1 MAGALGTLNI
11 DLTLNTA
18 SFTNAINRSQ
28 HQTERFNQSVRLS
41 LQSITVQQERMASQ
55 TARSAMSFANFAK
68 VVTGALSINQVI
80 NYADSWTD
88 LQNRMKLVTNST
100 EALNKATND
109 VYTIAQKTYQ
119 SLDATAQVYQRFSD
133 NAERLGINQQKV
145 AELTETVSKAVSLSG
160 TSAAAAAT
168 GLTQFG
174 QALAAGQLRGQDL
187 NSVIEQIPGLAQA
200 IAEGMGISM
209 GELKQ
214 RAQDGET
221 SIDKIIES
229 LERVKA
235 SVDQKFATSV
245 TTVSQSFTNLQS
257 AMTKFVGEANQSIGA
272 TQLLTTGLAG
282 LSNNLSTVAKIVEAV
297 AVTALVAKLSQWT
310 KATYLKNQA
319 SANEAKAA
327 LRSAE
332 ANSFAAASASRKAW
346 ADKESAISAMNS
358 AKMSYQSAKGTAA
371 EAYAL
376 EKVIATK
383 SLATAASLQ
392 YKQALIAETATQRTL
407 TAARRQATV
416 AGRALSGVLA
426 FTGGPVGLALTAI
439 TAVGIGVYEYSQ
451 NVKQAKL
458 ESIEF
463 ANALDT
469 STEALKA
476 MNNQALLTNL
486 SKLSAGIDAEIEKVE
501 ESVEKAKKLA
511 TDSKSGWSLSAS
523 SYLRYT
529 NDYEGY
535 KEIIAE
541 QQREAKI
548 GLDAAMGDVVS
559 QLTVLERQRAS
570 IRQMLAQVEEKYGK
584 QSEEYQRYVSKVE
597 EADSVVNKFRVTLK
611 NLGFDFD
618 ALINTTNQAT
628 NSQANVTVTIA
639 KQIEDSIKK
648 SQRSLEKTKATGE
661 ALAKLNAED
670 VLASRKVTP
679 DMQGYDKALQAEI
692 DAQLALQSKKIK
704 PPKTPKSSIDYA
716 KQYTKILSDLQE
728 KQASLIADGQ
738 SIQLYGTTSSF
749 NEYNSALADIKK
761 NKEKFDEILK
771 IDPKA
776 IETIKEK
783 AKAIDDMARAN
794 SVAQFAY
801 DRNKEVE
808 QMQFETSLIG
818 KSRAE
823 QERLNALREVDLLYK
838 QASVD
843 LGDKELANLQ
853 RNVEL
858 TKQKIEAEL
867 QKRELMKLDP
877 VEGLNQGL
885 SDFGD
890 SATNVMENVKNV
902 TANVLNNMSDSL
914 ADFVLTGKGSFK
926 DFANAVI
933 SDITRMVM
941 KMLVF
946 KAIEAGTSFFMG
958 GASGGSDAGGG
969 PGGLFAY
976 GGYTGH
982 GGKFEPKG
990 IVHGGEFVFT
1000 KEATAKLGIG
1010 NLYRLMNS
1018 TQGYASGG
1026 FVGSLAGKMPS
1037 APVTTSSSSGVNIT
1051 VVNQITVTGNGDA
1064 VLVQAMK
1071 EAAQQGT
1078 DAGAQKARAMILQD
1092 FQSNGTARRTLGV

>member
-55 TARSAMSFANFAK
+55 TAKSAMSFANFAK

-257 AMTKFVGEANQSIGA
+257 AMTKFVGEANQSTGA
-272 TQLLTTGLAG
+272 TQLLNTGLSV
-282 LSNNLSTVAKIVEAV
+282 LSNNFSEVMKVVEALAV
-297 AVTALVAKLSQWT
+297 AAIVIKITKWTQATYAQTTATKLKVQQDLIAAKATQAKMTAELELARVEMRSLQAQLQLAQTEAQRSSIRMRMKAQSSIIVSATNAETLATQRLNAAQRASSTLGRGFGGALAFLGGPLGIATGLLTAGAMAYYEWQQQAEQSRQKALEYAESLDVATESLNKLSDAERQASIGKLFDSFDAQIEKIEELKKKQEELKRLSDFGGANKGISFYYTGDYEAFSAEVVKARKDEIQVTADLEE
-310 KATYLKNQA
+310 KNREL
-319 SANEAKAA
+319 EAIRKKMA
-327 LRSAE
+327 LLLDAE
-332 ANSFAAASASRKAW
+332 VQKNGMVS
-346 ADKESAISAMNS
+346 N
-358 AKMSYQSAKGTAA
+358 
-371 EAYAL
+371 AYAL
-376 EKVIATK
+376 YAGRIYDASVK
-383 SLATAASLQ
+383 SDELIGKLHLQGSAFDNLAQSIRSAAQEQQQFSANSLIIVSADAQKSIDASL
-392 YKQALIAETATQRTL
+392 
-407 TAARRQATV
+407 
-416 AGRALSGVLA
+416 RA
-426 FTGGPVGLALTAI
+426 
-439 TAVGIGVYEYSQ
+439 
-451 NVKQAKL
+451 
-458 ESIEF
+458 
-463 ANALDT
+463 
-469 STEALKA
+469 
-476 MNNQALLTNL
+476 
-486 SKLSAGIDAEIEKVE
+486 IEK
-501 ESVEKAKKLA
+501 A
-511 TDSKSGWSLSAS
+511 
-523 SYLRYT
+523 
-529 NDYEGY
+529 
-535 KEIIAE
+535 
-541 QQREAKI
+541 
-548 GLDAAMGDVVS
+548 
-559 QLTVLERQRAS
+559 
-570 IRQMLAQVEEKYGK
+570 
-584 QSEEYQRYVSKVE
+584 
-597 EADSVVNKFRVTLK
+597 
-611 NLGFDFD
+611 
-618 ALINTTNQAT
+618 
-628 NSQANVTVTIA
+628 
-639 KQIEDSIKK
+639 
-648 SQRSLEKTKATGE
+648 KATGE

-761 NKEKFDEILK
+761 NKEKFDAILK

-801 DRNKEVE
+801 DRGKEVE

-823 QERLNALREVDLLYK
+823 QERLNALRQVDLLYQ
-838 QASVD
+838 QAKVD

-853 RNVEL
+853 NNVEL

-902 TANVLNNMSDSL
+902 TANALNNMSDSL

-1037 APVTTSSSSGVNIT
+1037 SPVTTSSSSGVNIT
-1051 VVNQITVTGNGDA
+1051 VVNQITVTGNGDS

>member
-28 HQTERFNQSVRLS
+28 HQTERFNQSVRVS

-55 TARSAMSFANFAK
+55 TAKSASSFASFAK
-68 VVTGALSINQVI
+68 AVTGALSVHQVI
-80 NYADSWTD
+80 SYADGWTD
-88 LQNRMKLVTNST
+88 LQNRLKLVTKST
-100 EALNKATND
+100 QELNKATND

-200 IAEGMGISM
+200 IAEGMGITM

-214 RAQDGET
+214 KAQDGET
-221 SIDKIIES
+221 SIEKVIES

-235 SVDQKFATSV
+235 SVDQKFATSI

-257 AMTKFVGEANQSIGA
+257 AMTKFVGEANQSTGA
-272 TQLLTTGLAG
+272 TQLLNTGLSA
-282 LSNNLSTVAKIVEAV
+282 LSNNFSEVMKVAEAL
-297 AVTALVAKLSQWT
+297 AVTAIVMKVTKWTQATYAQTTATKLKVQQDLIAAKATQAKMTAELELARVEMRSLQAQLQLAQTEAQRSSIRMRMKAQSSIIVSATNAETLAIQRLNAAQRASSTLGRGFGGALAFLGGPLGIATGLLTAGAMAYYEWQQQAEQSRQKALEYAESLDVATESLKKLSD
-310 KATYLKNQA
+310 AERQA
-319 SANEAKAA
+319 SMVK
-327 LRSAE
+327 LAE
-332 ANSFAAASASRKAW
+332 GLDARATKIDELTQKQKELIELSKVDL
-346 ADKESAISAMNS
+346 ADKGLQFYYTNDFDSYSSGMFKAQKEEIQVTADLEAEKRKLGIERG
-358 AKMSYQSAKGTAA
+358 KMATLMDA
-371 EAYAL
+371 EVQKNGMVSNAYAL
-376 EKVIATK
+376 YASRIYDASVKSDELISKLHLQGSAFDNLAQSIRSATQEQQQFSANSLIIVSADAQK
-383 SLATAASLQ
+383 SIDASL
-392 YKQALIAETATQRTL
+392 RT
-407 TAARRQATV
+407 
-416 AGRALSGVLA
+416 
-426 FTGGPVGLALTAI
+426 
-439 TAVGIGVYEYSQ
+439 
-451 NVKQAKL
+451 
-458 ESIEF
+458 
-463 ANALDT
+463 
-469 STEALKA
+469 
-476 MNNQALLTNL
+476 
-486 SKLSAGIDAEIEKVE
+486 IEK
-501 ESVEKAKKLA
+501 A
-511 TDSKSGWSLSAS
+511 
-523 SYLRYT
+523 
-529 NDYEGY
+529 
-535 KEIIAE
+535 
-541 QQREAKI
+541 
-548 GLDAAMGDVVS
+548 
-559 QLTVLERQRAS
+559 
-570 IRQMLAQVEEKYGK
+570 
-584 QSEEYQRYVSKVE
+584 
-597 EADSVVNKFRVTLK
+597 
-611 NLGFDFD
+611 
-618 ALINTTNQAT
+618 
-628 NSQANVTVTIA
+628 
-639 KQIEDSIKK
+639 
-648 SQRSLEKTKATGE
+648 KATGE

-692 DAQLALQSKKIK
+692 DAQLASQSKKIK

-716 KQYTKILSDLQE
+716 KQYTKLLSDLQE
-728 KQASLIADGQ
+728 KQASLIADGK

-749 NEYNSALADIKK
+749 NEYNSALADIKT
-761 NKEKFDEILK
+761 NKDKFDEILK

-794 SVAQFAY
+794 SVAQFDY

-818 KSRAE
+818 KTRVE
-823 QERLNALREVDLLYK
+823 QERLNALRQVDLLYQ
-838 QASVD
+838 QAKVD

-858 TKQKIEAEL
+858 TKQRIDAEL

-877 VEGLNQGL
+877 AEGLNQGL
-885 SDFGD
+885 SDFSD
-890 SATNVMENVKNV
+890 SATNVMENIKNV
-902 TANVLNNMSDSL
+902 TASALNNMSDSL

-958 GASGGSDAGGG
+958 GASGGGDAGGG

-990 IVHGGEFVFT
+990 VVHGGEFVFT

-1026 FVGSLAGKMPS
+1026 FVGSLAGKVPS
-1037 APVTTSSSSGVNIT
+1037 TPVTTSSSSGVNIT

-1064 VLVQAMK
+1064 VLAQAMK
-1071 EAAQQGT
+1071 EAAEQGT
-1078 DAGAQKARAMILQD
+1078 EAGAQKARAIILQD

>member
-100 EALNKATND
+100 EALNKATNN

-257 AMTKFVGEANQSIGA
+257 AMTKFVGEANQSTGA
-272 TQLLTTGLAG
+272 TQLLNTGLSV
-282 LSNNLSTVAKIVEAV
+282 LSNNFSEVMKVVEAL
-297 AVTALVAKLSQWT
+297 AVTAIVIKITKWTQATYAQTTATKLKVQQDLIAAKATQAKMTAELELARVEMRSLQAQLQLAQTEAQRSSIRMRMKAQSSIIVSATNAETLATQRLNAAQRASSTLGRGFGGALAFLGGPLGIATGLLTAGAMAYYEWQQQAEQSRQKALEYAESLDVATESLNKLSD
-310 KATYLKNQA
+310 AERQA
-319 SANEAKAA
+319 SIGKLFDSFDAQIEKIEELKKKQEELKRSSDFGGANKGISFYYTGDYEAF
-327 LRSAE
+327 SAE
-332 ANSFAAASASRKAW
+332 VVKARKDEIQVT
-346 ADKESAISAMNS
+346 ADLEEKNRELEAIRK
-358 AKMSYQSAKGTAA
+358 KMALLLDA
-371 EAYAL
+371 EVQKNGMVSNAYAL
-376 EKVIATK
+376 YAGRIYDASVKSDELIGKLHLQGSAFDNLAQSIRSATQEQQQFSANSLIIVSADAQK
-383 SLATAASLQ
+383 SIDASL
-392 YKQALIAETATQRTL
+392 
-407 TAARRQATV
+407 
-416 AGRALSGVLA
+416 RA
-426 FTGGPVGLALTAI
+426 
-439 TAVGIGVYEYSQ
+439 
-451 NVKQAKL
+451 
-458 ESIEF
+458 
-463 ANALDT
+463 
-469 STEALKA
+469 
-476 MNNQALLTNL
+476 
-486 SKLSAGIDAEIEKVE
+486 IEK
-501 ESVEKAKKLA
+501 A
-511 TDSKSGWSLSAS
+511 
-523 SYLRYT
+523 
-529 NDYEGY
+529 
-535 KEIIAE
+535 
-541 QQREAKI
+541 
-548 GLDAAMGDVVS
+548 
-559 QLTVLERQRAS
+559 
-570 IRQMLAQVEEKYGK
+570 
-584 QSEEYQRYVSKVE
+584 
-597 EADSVVNKFRVTLK
+597 
-611 NLGFDFD
+611 
-618 ALINTTNQAT
+618 
-628 NSQANVTVTIA
+628 
-639 KQIEDSIKK
+639 
-648 SQRSLEKTKATGE
+648 KATGE

-692 DAQLALQSKKIK
+692 DAQLTLQSKKIK

-761 NKEKFDEILK
+761 NKEKFDAILK

-823 QERLNALREVDLLYK
+823 QERLNALRGVDLLYK

-853 RNVEL
+853 NNVEL

-902 TANVLNNMSDSL
+902 TANALNNMSDSL

-1051 VVNQITVTGNGDA
+1051 VVNQIAVTGNGDA

>member
-28 HQTERFNQSVRLS
+28 HQTERFNQSVRVS

-55 TARSAMSFANFAK
+55 TAKSASSFASFAK
-68 VVTGALSINQVI
+68 TVTGALSIHQVI
-80 NYADSWTD
+80 SYADGWTN
-88 LQNRMKLVTNST
+88 LQNRLKLVTKST
-100 EALNKATND
+100 QELNKATND
-109 VYTIAQKTYQ
+109 VYSIAQKTYQ

-160 TSAAAAAT
+160 TSAAAAST

-200 IAEGMGISM
+200 IAEGMGITM

-214 RAQDGET
+214 KAQDGET
-221 SIDKIIES
+221 SIEKVIES

-235 SVDQKFATSV
+235 SVDQKFATSI

-257 AMTKFVGEANQSIGA
+257 AMTRFVGEANQSTGA
-272 TQLLTTGLAG
+272 TQLLNTGLSA
-282 LSNNLSTVAKIVEAV
+282 LSNNFSEVMKVVETL
-297 AVTALVAKLSQWT
+297 AVTAIVMKITKWTQATYAQTAATKLKVQQDLIAA
-310 KATYLKNQA
+310 KATQA
-319 SANEAKAA
+319 KMTAELELARVEMRSLQAQLQLAQTEAQRSSIRMRMKAQSSIIVSATNAETLAMQRLNAA
-327 LRSAE
+327 QR
-332 ANSFAAASASRKAW
+332 ASSTLGRGFGGALAFLGGPLGI
-346 ADKESAISAMNS
+346 ATGILTVSAM
-358 AKMSYQSAKGTAA
+358 AYYEWQQQVEQSRQK
-371 EAYAL
+371 AL
-376 EKVIATK
+376 EYAE
-383 SLATAASLQ
+383 SLD
-392 YKQALIAETATQRTL
+392 
-407 TAARRQATV
+407 V
-416 AGRALSGVLA
+416 A
-426 FTGGPVGLALTAI
+426 
-439 TAVGIGVYEYSQ
+439 
-451 NVKQAKL
+451 
-458 ESIEF
+458 
-463 ANALDT
+463 
-469 STEALKA
+469 TEALNKLSDAERQASIGKLSDSFDAQIEKIEELKRKQEDLKKSSDFGGANKGISFYYTGDYESFSEEVVKA
-476 MNNQALLTNL
+476 RKDEIQVTADLEAKNRELEVIRKKMALLL
-486 SKLSAGIDAEIEKVE
+486 DAEVQKNGMV
-501 ESVEKAKKLA
+501 SNSYALY
-511 TDSKSGWSLSAS
+511 AS
-523 SYLRYT
+523 RIY
-529 NDYEGY
+529 D
-535 KEIIAE
+535 
-541 QQREAKI
+541 
-548 GLDAAMGDVVS
+548 
-559 QLTVLERQRAS
+559 AS
-570 IRQMLAQVEEKYGK
+570 IRSDELIGKLHLQGSAFDNLAQSIRSATQEQQQFSANSLIIVSADAQKSIDASLRAIEK
-584 QSEEYQRYVSKVE
+584 
-597 EADSVVNKFRVTLK
+597 A
-611 NLGFDFD
+611 
-618 ALINTTNQAT
+618 
-628 NSQANVTVTIA
+628 
-639 KQIEDSIKK
+639 
-648 SQRSLEKTKATGE
+648 KATGE

-692 DAQLALQSKKIK
+692 EAQLASQSKKIK
-704 PPKTPKSSIDYA
+704 PPKTPKSSIDYT
-716 KQYTKILSDLQE
+716 KQYTKLLSDLQE
-728 KQASLIADGQ
+728 KQASLIADGK

-749 NEYNSALADIKK
+749 NEYNSALADIKT
-761 NKEKFDEILK
+761 NKDKFDEILK

-801 DRNKEVE
+801 DRGKEVE

-818 KSRAE
+818 KTRVE
-823 QERLNALREVDLLYK
+823 QERLNALRQVDLLYQ
-838 QASVD
+838 QAKVD

-858 TKQKIEAEL
+858 TKQKIDAEL

-885 SDFGD
+885 SDFSD

-902 TANVLNNMSDSL
+902 TASALNNMSDSL

-958 GASGGSDAGGG
+958 GASGGGDAGGG

-990 IVHGGEFVFT
+990 VVHGGEFVFT

-1010 NLYRLMNS
+1010 NLYRLMNL

-1026 FVGSLAGKMPS
+1026 FVGSLAGKAPS
-1037 APVTTSSSSGVNIT
+1037 VPVTTPSSSGINVT

-1064 VLVQAMK
+1064 VLAQAMK
-1071 EAAQQGT
+1071 EATEQGSE
-1078 DAGAQKARAMILQD
+1078 AGAQKARAIILQD

>member
-28 HQTERFNQSVRLS
+28 HQTERFNQNVRVS

-55 TARSAMSFANFAK
+55 TAKSASSFANFAK
-68 VVTGALSINQVI
+68 VVTGALSVKQVI
-80 NYADSWTD
+80 NYADGWTD
-88 LQNRMKLVTNST
+88 LQNRLKLVTDST
-100 EALNKATND
+100 QALNRATND

-160 TSAAAAAT
+160 TSAASAAM

-209 GELKQ
+209 GDLKKK
-214 RAQDGET
+214 AQDGEMA
-221 SIDKIIES
+221 IDKIIQA
-229 LERVKA
+229 LEKVKD

-245 TTVSQSFTNLQS
+245 TTVSQGFTNLQS
-257 AMTKFVGEANQSIGA
+257 AMTKFVGEANQSTGA
-272 TQLLTTGLAG
+272 TQLLTTGLSA
-282 LSNNLSTVAKIVEAV
+282 LSNNFSEVMKVAEAL
-297 AVTALVAKLSQWT
+297 AVTAIVVKITKWTQATYAQTTATKLKVQQDLIAAKATQAKMTAELELARVEMRSLQAQLQLAQTEAQRSSIRMRMKAQSSIIVSATNAETLAIQRLNAAQRASSTLGRGFGGALAFLGGPLGIATGLLTAGAMAYYEWQQQAEQSRQKALEYAESLDVATESLKKLSD
-310 KATYLKNQA
+310 AERQA
-319 SANEAKAA
+319 SIGKLADSFDAQVEKIEELKKKQEDLKKSSDFGGANKGISFYYTGDYEAF
-327 LRSAE
+327 SAE
-332 ANSFAAASASRKAW
+332 VVKARKDEIQVT
-346 ADKESAISAMNS
+346 ADLEEKNRGLEAIRK
-358 AKMSYQSAKGTAA
+358 KMALLLDA
-371 EAYAL
+371 EVQKNGMVSNAYAL
-376 EKVIATK
+376 YASRIYDASVRSDELIGKLHLQGSAFDNLAQSIRSATQEQQQFSANSLIIVSSDAQK
-383 SLATAASLQ
+383 SIDASL
-392 YKQALIAETATQRTL
+392 R
-407 TAARRQATV
+407 
-416 AGRALSGVLA
+416 
-426 FTGGPVGLALTAI
+426 
-439 TAVGIGVYEYSQ
+439 
-451 NVKQAKL
+451 
-458 ESIEF
+458 SIE
-463 ANALDT
+463 
-469 STEALKA
+469 KA
-476 MNNQALLTNL
+476 
-486 SKLSAGIDAEIEKVE
+486 
-501 ESVEKAKKLA
+501 
-511 TDSKSGWSLSAS
+511 
-523 SYLRYT
+523 
-529 NDYEGY
+529 
-535 KEIIAE
+535 
-541 QQREAKI
+541 
-548 GLDAAMGDVVS
+548 
-559 QLTVLERQRAS
+559 
-570 IRQMLAQVEEKYGK
+570 
-584 QSEEYQRYVSKVE
+584 
-597 EADSVVNKFRVTLK
+597 
-611 NLGFDFD
+611 
-618 ALINTTNQAT
+618 
-628 NSQANVTVTIA
+628 
-639 KQIEDSIKK
+639 
-648 SQRSLEKTKATGE
+648 KATGE

-716 KQYTKILSDLQE
+716 KQYTKLLSDLQE

-801 DRNKEVE
+801 DRGKEVE

-858 TKQKIEAEL
+858 TKQKIQEEL
-867 QKRELMKLDP
+867 KKREDMKSDP
-877 VEGLNQGL
+877 VEGVKQGL
-885 SDFGD
+885 SDFSE

-902 TANVLNNMSDSL
+902 TTSALNNMSDSL

-926 DFANAVI
+926 DFANSVI
-933 SDITRMVM
+933 SDITKMVM

-946 KAIEAGTSFFMG
+946 KAIEAGGQAMG
-958 GASGGSDAGGG
+958 FNMGWMSNGH
-969 PGGLFAY
+969 AY

-990 IVHGGEFVFT
+990 VVHGGEFVFT
-1000 KEATAKLGIG
+1000 KEATAKLGVG
-1010 NLYRLMNS
+1010 NLYRLMHS
-1018 TQGYASGG
+1018 AQGYASGG
-1026 FVGSLAGKMPS
+1026 FVGSLAGNVPS
-1037 APVTTSSSSGVNIT
+1037 TPVTTSSSSGVNIT

-1064 VLVQAMK
+1064 VLAQAMK
-1071 EAAQQGT
+1071 EAAEQGT
-1078 DAGAQKARAMILQD
+1078 EAGAQKARAIILQD

>member
-28 HQTERFNQSVRLS
+28 HQTERFNQNVRVS

-55 TARSAMSFANFAK
+55 TAKSASSFANFAK
-68 VVTGALSINQVI
+68 VVTGALSVKQVI
-80 NYADSWTD
+80 NYADGWTD
-88 LQNRMKLVTNST
+88 LQNRLKLVTDST
-100 EALNKATND
+100 QALNRATND

-160 TSAAAAAT
+160 TSAASAAM

-209 GELKQ
+209 GDLKKK
-214 RAQDGET
+214 AQDGEMA
-221 SIDKIIES
+221 IDKIIQA
-229 LERVKA
+229 LEKVKD

-245 TTVSQSFTNLQS
+245 TTVSQGFTNLQS
-257 AMTKFVGEANQSIGA
+257 AMTKFVGEANQSTGA
-272 TQLLTTGLAG
+272 TQLLTTGLSA
-282 LSNNLSTVAKIVEAV
+282 LSNNFSEVMKVAEAL
-297 AVTALVAKLSQWT
+297 AVTAIVVKITKWTQATYAQTTATKLKVQQDLIAAKATQAKMTAELELARVEMRSLQAQLQLAQTEAQRSSIRMRMKAQSSIIVSATNAETLAIQRLNAAQRASSTLGRGFGGALAFLGGPLGIATGLLTAGAMAYYEWQQQAEQSRQKALEYAESLDVATESLNKLSD
-310 KATYLKNQA
+310 AERQA
-319 SANEAKAA
+319 SMVK
-327 LRSAE
+327 LAE
-332 ANSFAAASASRKAW
+332 GLDARVTKIDELTQKQKELIELSKVDL
-346 ADKESAISAMNS
+346 ADKGLQFYYTNDFDSYSSGMFKAQKEEIQVTADLEAEKRKLGIERG
-358 AKMSYQSAKGTAA
+358 KMATLMDA
-371 EAYAL
+371 EVQKNGMVSNAYAL
-376 EKVIATK
+376 YASRIYDASVKSDELVGKLHLQGSAFDNLAQSIRSATQEQQQFSANSLIIVSADAQK
-383 SLATAASLQ
+383 SIDASL
-392 YKQALIAETATQRTL
+392 
-407 TAARRQATV
+407 
-416 AGRALSGVLA
+416 RA
-426 FTGGPVGLALTAI
+426 
-439 TAVGIGVYEYSQ
+439 
-451 NVKQAKL
+451 
-458 ESIEF
+458 
-463 ANALDT
+463 
-469 STEALKA
+469 
-476 MNNQALLTNL
+476 
-486 SKLSAGIDAEIEKVE
+486 IEK
-501 ESVEKAKKLA
+501 A
-511 TDSKSGWSLSAS
+511 
-523 SYLRYT
+523 
-529 NDYEGY
+529 
-535 KEIIAE
+535 
-541 QQREAKI
+541 
-548 GLDAAMGDVVS
+548 
-559 QLTVLERQRAS
+559 
-570 IRQMLAQVEEKYGK
+570 
-584 QSEEYQRYVSKVE
+584 
-597 EADSVVNKFRVTLK
+597 
-611 NLGFDFD
+611 
-618 ALINTTNQAT
+618 
-628 NSQANVTVTIA
+628 
-639 KQIEDSIKK
+639 
-648 SQRSLEKTKATGE
+648 KATGE

-716 KQYTKILSDLQE
+716 KQYTKLLSDLQE

-801 DRNKEVE
+801 DRGKEVE

-858 TKQKIEAEL
+858 TKQKIDAEL

-885 SDFGD
+885 SDFSD
-890 SATNVMENVKNV
+890 SATNVMENVRNV
-902 TANVLNNMSDSL
+902 TTNALNNMSDAL
-914 ADFVLTGKGSFK
+914 ADFALTGKGSFK

-941 KMLVF
+941 KMLIF
-946 KAIEAGTSFFMG
+946 KAIEAGGQAMG
-958 GASGGSDAGGG
+958 FDMGWMSKGH
-969 PGGLFAY
+969 AY

-1000 KEATAKLGIG
+1000 KEATAKLGVG
-1010 NLYRLMNS
+1010 NLYRLMHAA
-1018 TQGYASGG
+1018 QGYASGG
-1026 FVGSLAGKMPS
+1026 FVGAVAGRI
-1037 APVTTSSSSGVNIT
+1037 PVTPQPTLARAGGVQMT

-1064 VLVQAMK
+1064 VLAQAMK
-1071 EAAQQGT
+1071 EAAEQGT
-1078 DAGAQKARAMILQD
+1078 EAGAQKARAIILQD

>member
-28 HQTERFNQSVRLS
+28 HQTERFNQSVRVS

-55 TARSAMSFANFAK
+55 TAKSASSFANFAK
-68 VVTGALSINQVI
+68 VVTGALSVHQVI
-80 NYADSWTD
+80 SYADGWTD
-88 LQNRMKLVTNST
+88 LQNRLKLVTKST
-100 EALNKATND
+100 QELNKATND

-160 TSAAAAAT
+160 TSAAAAAM

-174 QALAAGQLRGQDL
+174 QALAAGRLRGQDL

-214 RAQDGET
+214 KAQDGET

-235 SVDQKFATSV
+235 SVDQKFATSI

-257 AMTKFVGEANQSIGA
+257 AMTRFVGETNQSTGA
-272 TQLLTTGLAG
+272 TQLLNMGLSA
-282 LSNNLSTVAKIVEAV
+282 LSNNFSEVMKVVEAL
-297 AVTALVAKLSQWT
+297 AVTAIVIKITKWTQATYAQTTATKLKVQQDLIAAKATQAKMTAELELARVEMRSLQAQLQLAQTEAQRSSIRMRMKAQSSIIVSATNAETLAIQRLNAAQRASSTLGRGFGGALAFLGGPLGIATGLLTAGAMAYYEWQQQAEQSRQKALEYAESLDVATESLKKLSD
-310 KATYLKNQA
+310 AERQA
-319 SANEAKAA
+319 SIGKLFDSFDAQIEKIEELKRKQEDLKKSSDFGGANKGISFYYTGDYESF
-327 LRSAE
+327 SAE
-332 ANSFAAASASRKAW
+332 AVKARKDEIQVT
-346 ADKESAISAMNS
+346 ADLETKNRELEVIRK
-358 AKMSYQSAKGTAA
+358 KMALLLDA
-371 EAYAL
+371 EVQKNGMVSNAYAL
-376 EKVIATK
+376 YASRIYDASVRSDELIGKLHLQGSAFDNLAQSIRSATQEQQQFSANSLIIVSADAQK
-383 SLATAASLQ
+383 SIDASL
-392 YKQALIAETATQRTL
+392 
-407 TAARRQATV
+407 
-416 AGRALSGVLA
+416 RA
-426 FTGGPVGLALTAI
+426 
-439 TAVGIGVYEYSQ
+439 
-451 NVKQAKL
+451 
-458 ESIEF
+458 
-463 ANALDT
+463 
-469 STEALKA
+469 
-476 MNNQALLTNL
+476 
-486 SKLSAGIDAEIEKVE
+486 IEK
-501 ESVEKAKKLA
+501 A
-511 TDSKSGWSLSAS
+511 
-523 SYLRYT
+523 
-529 NDYEGY
+529 
-535 KEIIAE
+535 
-541 QQREAKI
+541 
-548 GLDAAMGDVVS
+548 
-559 QLTVLERQRAS
+559 
-570 IRQMLAQVEEKYGK
+570 
-584 QSEEYQRYVSKVE
+584 
-597 EADSVVNKFRVTLK
+597 
-611 NLGFDFD
+611 
-618 ALINTTNQAT
+618 
-628 NSQANVTVTIA
+628 
-639 KQIEDSIKK
+639 
-648 SQRSLEKTKATGE
+648 KATGE

-692 DAQLALQSKKIK
+692 DAQLASQSKKIK

-716 KQYTKILSDLQE
+716 KQYTKLLSDLQE

-801 DRNKEVE
+801 DRGKEVE

-823 QERLNALREVDLLYK
+823 QERLNALRQVDLLYQ
-838 QASVD
+838 QAKVD

-858 TKQKIEAEL
+858 TKQKIDAEL

-885 SDFGD
+885 SDFSD

-902 TANVLNNMSDSL
+902 TANALNNMSDSL
-914 ADFVLTGKGSFK
+914 ADFALTGKDNFK

-958 GASGGSDAGGG
+958 GASGGDAGGG

-990 IVHGGEFVFT
+990 VVHGGEFVFT

-1026 FVGSLAGKMPS
+1026 FVGSLAGKVPS
-1037 APVTTSSSSGVNIT
+1037 TPVTTSSSLGVNIT

-1064 VLVQAMK
+1064 VLAQAMK
-1071 EAAQQGT
+1071 EAAEQGT
-1078 DAGAQKARAMILQD
+1078 EAGAQKARAIILQD

>member
-28 HQTERFNQSVRLS
+28 HQTERFNQSVRVS

-55 TARSAMSFANFAK
+55 TAKSASSFASFAK
-68 VVTGALSINQVI
+68 AVTGALSIHQVI
-80 NYADSWTD
+80 SYADGWTD
-88 LQNRMKLVTNST
+88 LQNRLKLVTKST
-100 EALNKATND
+100 QELNKATND

-160 TSAAAAAT
+160 TSAASAAM

-209 GELKQ
+209 GELKKK
-214 RAQDGET
+214 AQDGET

-257 AMTKFVGEANQSIGA
+257 AMTKFIGEANQSTGA
-272 TQLLTTGLAG
+272 TQLLNTGLST
-282 LSNNLSTVAKIVEAV
+282 LSNNFSEVMRVTETL
-297 AVTALVAKLSQWT
+297 AVTAIVIKITKWT
-310 KATYLKNQA
+310 QATYAQTTATKLKVQQDLIA
-319 SANEAKAA
+319 AKVTQ
-327 LRSAE
+327 
-332 ANSFAAASASRKAW
+332 
-346 ADKESAISAMNS
+346 
-358 AKMSYQSAKGTAA
+358 AKMTA
-371 EAYAL
+371 EL
-376 EKVIATK
+376 E
-383 SLATAASLQ
+383 LARVEMRSLQ
-392 YKQALIAETATQRTL
+392 AQLQLAQTEAQRSSIRMRMKAQSSIIVSATNAETLAIQRL
-407 TAARRQATV
+407 NAA
-416 AGRALSGVLA
+416 
-426 FTGGPVGLALTAI
+426 
-439 TAVGIGVYEYSQ
+439 
-451 NVKQAKL
+451 
-458 ESIEF
+458 
-463 ANALDT
+463 
-469 STEALKA
+469 
-476 MNNQALLTNL
+476 
-486 SKLSAGIDAEIEKVE
+486 
-501 ESVEKAKKLA
+501 
-511 TDSKSGWSLSAS
+511 
-523 SYLRYT
+523 
-529 NDYEGY
+529 
-535 KEIIAE
+535 
-541 QQREAKI
+541 
-548 GLDAAMGDVVS
+548 
-559 QLTVLERQRAS
+559 QRAS
-570 IRQMLAQVEEKYGK
+570 STLGRGFGGALAFLGGPLGIATGLLAAGAMAYYEWQQQAEQSRQKALEYAESLDVATESLKKLSDAERQASIGKLFDSFDAQIEKIEDLKRKQEDLKKSSDFGGANKGISFYYTGDYESFSAEVVKARKDEIQVTADLETKNRELEVIRKKMALLLDAEVQKNGMVSNAYAIYASRIYDASVRSDELIGKLHLQGSAFDNLAQSIRSATQEQQQFSAKSLIVVSDDTQKSIETSLRNIEK
-584 QSEEYQRYVSKVE
+584 
-597 EADSVVNKFRVTLK
+597 A
-611 NLGFDFD
+611 
-618 ALINTTNQAT
+618 
-628 NSQANVTVTIA
+628 
-639 KQIEDSIKK
+639 
-648 SQRSLEKTKATGE
+648 KATGE

-670 VLASRKVTP
+670 ELARRKVTP
-679 DMQGYDKALQAEI
+679 NMLGYDKALQAEVQ
-692 DAQLALQSKKIK
+692 AQLALQAKKNKPSKSKV
-704 PPKTPKSSIDYA
+704 DYG
-716 KQYTKILSDLQE
+716 KQYTKILSELQE

-749 NEYNSALADIKK
+749 NEYNTALADIKK
-761 NKEKFDEILK
+761 NKEKFDAILK

-801 DRNKEVE
+801 DRSKEVE

-823 QERLNALREVDLLYK
+823 QERLNALRQVDLLYQ
-838 QASVD
+838 QAKID

-858 TKQKIEAEL
+858 TKQKIDAEL

-885 SDFGD
+885 SDFSD

-902 TANVLNNMSDSL
+902 TANALNNMSDSL

-958 GASGGSDAGGG
+958 GASGGGDAGGG

-990 IVHGGEFVFT
+990 VVHGGEFVFT

-1026 FVGSLAGKMPS
+1026 FVGSLAGKVPS
-1037 APVTTSSSSGVNIT
+1037 TPVTTSSSSGVNIT
-1051 VVNQITVTGNGDA
+1051 VLNQITVTGNGDA
-1064 VLVQAMK
+1064 VLAQAMK
-1071 EAAQQGT
+1071 EAAEQGT
-1078 DAGAQKARAMILQD
+1078 EAGAQKARAIILQD

>member
-28 HQTERFNQSVRLS
+28 HQTERFNQSVRVS

-55 TARSAMSFANFAK
+55 TAKSAMSFANFAK

-133 NAERLGINQQKV
+133 NAERLGINQLKV

-257 AMTKFVGEANQSIGA
+257 AMTKFVGEANQSTGA
-272 TQLLTTGLAG
+272 TQLLNTGLSV
-282 LSNNLSTVAKIVEAV
+282 LSNNFSEVMKVVEAL
-297 AVTALVAKLSQWT
+297 AVTAIVIKITKWTQATYAQTTATKLKVQQDLIAAKATQAKMTAELELARVEMRSLQAQLQLAQTEAQRSSIRMRMKAQSSIIVSATNAETLATQRLNAAQRASSTLGRGFGGALAFLGGPLGIATGLLTAGAMAYYEWQQQAEQSRQKALEYAESLDVATESLNKLSD
-310 KATYLKNQA
+310 AERQA
-319 SANEAKAA
+319 SIGKLFDSFDAQIEKIEELKKKQEELKRSSDFGGANKGISFYYTGDYEAF
-327 LRSAE
+327 SAE
-332 ANSFAAASASRKAW
+332 VVKARKDEIQVT
-346 ADKESAISAMNS
+346 ADLEEKNRELEAIRK
-358 AKMSYQSAKGTAA
+358 KMALLLDA
-371 EAYAL
+371 EVQKNGMVSNAYAL
-376 EKVIATK
+376 YAGRIYDASVKSDELIGKLHLQGSAFDNLAQSIRSATQEQQQFSANSLIIVSADAQK
-383 SLATAASLQ
+383 SIDASL
-392 YKQALIAETATQRTL
+392 
-407 TAARRQATV
+407 
-416 AGRALSGVLA
+416 RA
-426 FTGGPVGLALTAI
+426 
-439 TAVGIGVYEYSQ
+439 
-451 NVKQAKL
+451 
-458 ESIEF
+458 
-463 ANALDT
+463 
-469 STEALKA
+469 
-476 MNNQALLTNL
+476 
-486 SKLSAGIDAEIEKVE
+486 IEK
-501 ESVEKAKKLA
+501 A
-511 TDSKSGWSLSAS
+511 
-523 SYLRYT
+523 
-529 NDYEGY
+529 
-535 KEIIAE
+535 
-541 QQREAKI
+541 
-548 GLDAAMGDVVS
+548 
-559 QLTVLERQRAS
+559 
-570 IRQMLAQVEEKYGK
+570 
-584 QSEEYQRYVSKVE
+584 
-597 EADSVVNKFRVTLK
+597 
-611 NLGFDFD
+611 
-618 ALINTTNQAT
+618 
-628 NSQANVTVTIA
+628 
-639 KQIEDSIKK
+639 
-648 SQRSLEKTKATGE
+648 KATGE

-692 DAQLALQSKKIK
+692 DAQLTLQSKKIK

-761 NKEKFDEILK
+761 NKEKFDAILK

-823 QERLNALREVDLLYK
+823 QERLNALRGVDLLYK

-853 RNVEL
+853 NNVEL
-858 TKQKIEAEL
+858 TKQKIEVEL

-902 TANVLNNMSDSL
+902 TANALNNMSDSL

>member
-28 HQTERFNQSVRLS
+28 HQTERFNQNVRVS

-55 TARSAMSFANFAK
+55 TAKSASSFANFAK
-68 VVTGALSINQVI
+68 VVTGALSVKQVI
-80 NYADSWTD
+80 NYADGWTD
-88 LQNRMKLVTNST
+88 LQNRLKLVTDST
-100 EALNKATND
+100 QALNRATND

-160 TSAAAAAT
+160 TSAASAAM

-209 GELKQ
+209 GDLKKK
-214 RAQDGET
+214 AQDGEMA
-221 SIDKIIES
+221 IDKIIQA
-229 LERVKA
+229 LEKVKD

-245 TTVSQSFTNLQS
+245 TTVSQGFTNLQS
-257 AMTKFVGEANQSIGA
+257 AMTKFVGEANQSTGA
-272 TQLLTTGLAG
+272 TQLLTTGLSA
-282 LSNNLSTVAKIVEAV
+282 LSNNFSEVMKVAEAL
-297 AVTALVAKLSQWT
+297 AVTAIVVKITKWTQATYAQTTATKLKVQQDLIAAKATQAKMTAELELARVEMRSLQAQLQLAQTEAQRSSIRMRMKAQSSIIVSATNAETLAIQRLNAAQRASSTLGRGFGGALAFLGGPLGIATGLLTAGAMAYYEWQQQAEQSRQKALEYAESLDVATESLKKLSD
-310 KATYLKNQA
+310 AERQA
-319 SANEAKAA
+319 SIGKLADSFDAQVEKIEELKKKQEDLKKSSDFGGANKGISFYYTGDYEAF
-327 LRSAE
+327 SAE
-332 ANSFAAASASRKAW
+332 VVKARKDEIQVT
-346 ADKESAISAMNS
+346 ADLEEKNRGLEAIRK
-358 AKMSYQSAKGTAA
+358 KMALLLDA
-371 EAYAL
+371 EVQKNGMVSNAYAL
-376 EKVIATK
+376 YASRIYDASVRSDELIGKLHLQGSAFDNLAQSIRSATQEQQQFSANSLIIVSADAQK
-383 SLATAASLQ
+383 SIDASL
-392 YKQALIAETATQRTL
+392 
-407 TAARRQATV
+407 
-416 AGRALSGVLA
+416 RA
-426 FTGGPVGLALTAI
+426 
-439 TAVGIGVYEYSQ
+439 
-451 NVKQAKL
+451 
-458 ESIEF
+458 
-463 ANALDT
+463 
-469 STEALKA
+469 
-476 MNNQALLTNL
+476 
-486 SKLSAGIDAEIEKVE
+486 IEK
-501 ESVEKAKKLA
+501 A
-511 TDSKSGWSLSAS
+511 
-523 SYLRYT
+523 
-529 NDYEGY
+529 
-535 KEIIAE
+535 
-541 QQREAKI
+541 
-548 GLDAAMGDVVS
+548 
-559 QLTVLERQRAS
+559 
-570 IRQMLAQVEEKYGK
+570 
-584 QSEEYQRYVSKVE
+584 
-597 EADSVVNKFRVTLK
+597 
-611 NLGFDFD
+611 
-618 ALINTTNQAT
+618 
-628 NSQANVTVTIA
+628 
-639 KQIEDSIKK
+639 
-648 SQRSLEKTKATGE
+648 KATGE

-692 DAQLALQSKKIK
+692 DAQLASQSKKIK

-716 KQYTKILSDLQE
+716 KQYTKLLSDLQE

-801 DRNKEVE
+801 DRGKEVE

-818 KSRAE
+818 KTRVE
-823 QERLNALREVDLLYK
+823 QERLNALRQIDLLYQ
-838 QASVD
+838 QAKVD

-858 TKQKIEAEL
+858 TKQKIDAEL

-885 SDFGD
+885 SDFSD

-902 TANVLNNMSDSL
+902 TANALNNMSDSL

-958 GASGGSDAGGG
+958 GASGGGDAGGG

-990 IVHGGEFVFT
+990 VVHGGEFVFT
-1000 KEATAKLGIG
+1000 KEATAKLGVG
-1010 NLYRLMNS
+1010 NLYRLMHS
-1018 TQGYASGG
+1018 AQGYASGG
-1026 FVGSLAGKMPS
+1026 FVGSLAGKVPS
-1037 APVTTSSSSGVNIT
+1037 TPVTTSSSSGVNIT

-1064 VLVQAMK
+1064 VLAQAMK
-1071 EAAQQGT
+1071 EAAEQGT
-1078 DAGAQKARAMILQD
+1078 EAGAQKARAIILQD

>member
-28 HQTERFNQSVRLS
+28 HQTERFNQSVRVS

-55 TARSAMSFANFAK
+55 TAKSAMSFANFAK
-68 VVTGALSINQVI
+68 LVTGALSINQVI

-257 AMTKFVGEANQSIGA
+257 AMTKFVGEANQSTGA
-272 TQLLTTGLAG
+272 TQLLNTGLSV
-282 LSNNLSTVAKIVEAV
+282 LSNNFSEVMKVVEAL
-297 AVTALVAKLSQWT
+297 AVTAIVIKITKWTQATYAQTTATKLKVQQDLIAAKATQAKMTAELELARVEMRSLQAQLQLAQTEAQRSSIRMRMKAQSSIIVSATNAETLATQRLNAAQRASSTLGRGFGGALAFLGGPLGIATGLLTAGAMAYYEWQQQAEQSRQKALEYAESLDVATESLNKLSD
-310 KATYLKNQA
+310 AERQA
-319 SANEAKAA
+319 SIGKLFDSFDAQIEKIEELKKKQEDLKRSSDFGGANKGISFYYTGDYEAF
-327 LRSAE
+327 SAE
-332 ANSFAAASASRKAW
+332 VVKARKDEIQVT
-346 ADKESAISAMNS
+346 ADLEEKNRELEAIRK
-358 AKMSYQSAKGTAA
+358 KMALLLDA
-371 EAYAL
+371 EVQKNGMVSNAYAL
-376 EKVIATK
+376 YAGRIYDASVKSDELIGKLHLQGSAFDNLAQSIRSATQEQQQFSANSLIIVSADAQK
-383 SLATAASLQ
+383 SIDASL
-392 YKQALIAETATQRTL
+392 
-407 TAARRQATV
+407 
-416 AGRALSGVLA
+416 RA
-426 FTGGPVGLALTAI
+426 
-439 TAVGIGVYEYSQ
+439 
-451 NVKQAKL
+451 
-458 ESIEF
+458 
-463 ANALDT
+463 
-469 STEALKA
+469 
-476 MNNQALLTNL
+476 
-486 SKLSAGIDAEIEKVE
+486 IEK
-501 ESVEKAKKLA
+501 A
-511 TDSKSGWSLSAS
+511 
-523 SYLRYT
+523 
-529 NDYEGY
+529 
-535 KEIIAE
+535 
-541 QQREAKI
+541 
-548 GLDAAMGDVVS
+548 
-559 QLTVLERQRAS
+559 
-570 IRQMLAQVEEKYGK
+570 
-584 QSEEYQRYVSKVE
+584 
-597 EADSVVNKFRVTLK
+597 
-611 NLGFDFD
+611 
-618 ALINTTNQAT
+618 
-628 NSQANVTVTIA
+628 
-639 KQIEDSIKK
+639 
-648 SQRSLEKTKATGE
+648 KATGE

-692 DAQLALQSKKIK
+692 DAQLTLQSKKIK

-761 NKEKFDEILK
+761 NKEKFDAILK

-823 QERLNALREVDLLYK
+823 QERLNALRGVDLLYK

-853 RNVEL
+853 NNVEL

-902 TANVLNNMSDSL
+902 TANALNNMSDSL